1 MSLVVVIT
9 QSRDAQANAH
19 RGAYQPPMPIT
30 FNMALRA
37 YGMYDKVYQVYARY
51 STMTKTK

>member
-1 MSLVVVIT
+1 MSLVVVVT